1 MTMTQCR
8 DAIRGNSNSTG
19 SRVLELLSEHGLD
32 ASMDDLESA
41 ASGRRIS
48 VKQHDPN
55 HYASGKKYPY

>member
-32 ASMDDLESA
+32 SSIDDEVLTSKRSLKA
-41 ASGRRIS
+41 AAKEKVVS
-48 VKQHDPN
+48 P
-55 HYASGKKYPY
+55 SGKKYPY